1 MNGKLFSRPLIAAFL
16 ICLGLMMAVYYL
28 NAFRT
33 CQPCAEWHRQTIAG
47 EYLSPHQ
54 YRVLAPFLVQAVF
67 NPQTDS
73 AIRTGY
79 VLAHAAAL
87 PVMLGA
93 LYLYWKRWVSELAAL
108 VGVLFVVAYSPL
120 MFAVY
125 GLSLNNPLEIIIL
138 YSGLLWLLSGR
149 AGVVFAA
156 LVVVGTLNRETALLL
171 PLAYIALH
179 LSEWKQPRVLV
190 QAFSFFALW
199 AAVFVGVRLII
210 GPVPDQ
216 ITVAQVFAANTS
228 SPWHM
233 SQAAVNHGVLV
244 ALWAL
249 VAVGVRGADRRLQ
262 RLALI
267 GLPYLGLLAV
277 FALWNETRLLLPLFA
292 LWMPL
297 ALRALEKLTASSP
310 LDPLTN

>member
-1 MNGKLFSRPLIAAFL
+1 MKHNLVITALL
-16 ICLGLMMAVYYL
+16 VCLGLMTTLYYAQ
-28 NAFRT
+28 AFAT
-33 CQPCAEWHRQTIAG
+33 CTPCAEWHRQTVAG

-79 VLAHAAAL
+79 VLMHAVAL
-87 PVMLGA
+87 PAMLGA
-93 LYLYWKRWVSELAAL
+93 LYLYWKRWAGELAAL
-108 VGVLFVVAYSPL
+108 AGVLFVVAYSPL
-120 MFAVY
+120 MFAIY

-138 YSGLLWLLSGR
+138 CSGLLWLLSGR

-171 PLAYIALH
+171 PLAYAALH
-179 LSEWKQPRVLV
+179 LSEWKRPRVLV

-199 AAVFVGVRLII
+199 AVVFVGVRLII

-216 ITVAQVFAANTS
+216 IAVADVWKANTS

-233 SQAAVNHGVLV
+233 TNALINLGVTVPVWILAALDWKT
-244 ALWAL
+244 APA
-249 VAVGVRGADRRLQ
+249 RLK
-262 RLALI
+262 RLALV
-267 GLPYLGLLAV
+267 GVPYLGLLMA

-297 ALRALEKLTASSP
+297 ALRTLERLGRGVAVP
-310 LDPLTN
+310 VPM